1 MRTYKI
7 IIITILL
14 LNSSIWGQLFSFSVN
29 IDGKPS
35 QQMIRG
41 LNKGNNL
48 LISIEDFSISLGFKY
63 NFDSETLREEIDFEG
78 SKIYVTAFNP
88 FLFYID
94 SKGDRISYQLSIETI
109 YKYNLIFIPLNS
121 FAEFL
126 NKYTNYSV
134 SYDQKNFLLFIR
146 TLKKN
151 LTTQY
156 ESNKSQLDSIQ
167 AKKYSQI
174 EIDSSTRIVTIQNFD
189 LYDYK
194 IEEKSN
200 GYIFRIKSRKKI
212 DRLSKNYSNKTLFI
226 QINNVTI
233 DTLRFNSLI
242 ENSVIEKI
250 ESIQQK
256 NSVKLNLKFRYDIK
270 SNEIVSNPTNDIL
283 ILLHVTP
290 ETLQK
295 IKKENEERQ
304 KLSNKKAALDVIVID
319 AGHGGMDPGAIG
331 LRGTKEK
338 DINLA
343 IALKLGEL
351 INKNH
356 KDIKVVQ
363 TRNGDEFVELYKRGQ
378 IANENL
384 GKLFISIHC
393 NSTDER
399 PGKKNGF
406 EVYLLRPGKTEDA
419 IKIAERENSVIKFEE
434 NYREKY
440 KHMSDELFLLTNLS
454 QIAAVRH
461 SEKFSEILNGKMKK
475 TLPLKSNGVKQAGF
489 YVLVGASMPSVLIE
503 TGYINHPEDELFL
516 LSHSGQQLIAESIYK
531 AIIEF
536 KNYYEGFALK

>member
-1 MRTYKI
+1 MRIYKI

-48 LISIEDFSISLGFKY
+48 LISIEDLSSSLGFKY

-242 ENSVIEKI
+242 KNSVIEKI

-338 DINLA
+338 EINLA

-461 SEKFSEILNGKMKK
+461 SEKFSEILNEKMKK

-516 LSHSGQQLIAESIYK
+516 RSHSGQQLIAESIYK

>member
-41 LNKGNNL
+41 LNKGINL
-48 LISIEDFSISLGFKY
+48 LISIEDFSSSLGFKY

-156 ESNKSQLDSIQ
+156 ESNKPQLDSIQ
-167 AKKYSQI
+167 VKKYSQI
-174 EIDSSTRIVTIQNFD
+174 EIDSSKRIVTIQNFD

-461 SEKFSEILNGKMKK
+461 SEKFSEILNEKMKK

-516 LSHSGQQLIAESIYK
+516 RKYSGQQLIAESIYK

>member
-1 MRTYKI
+1 MRIYKI
-7 IIITILL
+7 VIITILL

-48 LISIEDFSISLGFKY
+48 LISIEDFSSSLGFKY
-63 NFDSETLREEIDFEG
+63 NFDSETLREEIDFEE

-134 SYDQKNFLLFIR
+134 SYDQKNFLLFIQ
-146 TLKKN
+146 TSKKN

-174 EIDSSTRIVTIQNFD
+174 EIDSSTRFVTIQNFD

-212 DRLSKNYSNKTLFI
+212 DRLSKNYSNKTLFV
-226 QINNVTI
+226 QIKNVTI
-233 DTLRFNSLI
+233 DTLKFNSLI

-270 SNEIVSNPTNDIL
+270 SNEIVRNPMNDIL
-283 ILLHVTP
+283 ILLHVAP

-304 KLSNKKAALDVIVID
+304 ELSNKKAALDVIVID

-378 IANENL
+378 IANKNL

-393 NSTDER
+393 NSTDEK

-461 SEKFSEILNGKMKK
+461 SEKFAEILNKKMKK

-503 TGYINHPEDELFL
+503 IGYINHPEDELFL
-516 LSHSGQQLIAESIYK
+516 RSHSGQQLITESIYE

-536 KNYYEGFALK
+536 KNFYEGLALK

>member
-14 LNSSIWGQLFSFSVN
+14 FNRSIWGQLFSFSVN

-35 QQMIRG
+35 QQMVRG

-48 LISIEDFSISLGFKY
+48 LISVEDFSSSLGLKF
-63 NFDSETLREEIDFEG
+63 NFDSETLREEIEFEG
-78 SKIYVTAFNP
+78 FKIYITAFNP

-94 SKGDRISYQLSIETI
+94 SKGDKISYQLSIETS

-134 SYDQKNFLLFIR
+134 SYDPKNFLLFIR
-146 TLKKN
+146 TSKKN

-156 ESNKSQLDSIQ
+156 ESNKPQLDNIQ
-167 AKKYSQI
+167 AKQDLQI
-174 EIDSSTRIVTIQNFD
+174 EIDSSTRSVTTQNFD

-212 DRLSKNYSNKTLFI
+212 DRLSKNFSNKTLFI

-242 ENSVIEKI
+242 ENSIIEKI

-270 SNEIVSNPTNDIL
+270 SHEVVSNPTNDIL
-283 ILLHVTP
+283 ILLHVAP
-290 ETLQK
+290 EIVQK
-295 IKKENEERQ
+295 IKKEKEERQ
-304 KLSNKKAALDVIVID
+304 KINNKKASLDVIVID

-351 INKNH
+351 IKKNH

-399 PGKKNGF
+399 PGKRNGF
-406 EVYLLRPGKTEDA
+406 EVYLLRPGKTEEA

-434 NYREKY
+434 NYQEKY

-461 SEKFSEILNGKMKK
+461 SEKFSEIVNEKMKK

-503 TGYINHPEDELFL
+503 TGYINHLEDELFL
-516 LSHSGQQLIAESIYK
+516 RSHSGQQLIAESIYK
-531 AIIEF
+531 AIVEF
-536 KNYYEGFALK
+536 KNYYEGLALK